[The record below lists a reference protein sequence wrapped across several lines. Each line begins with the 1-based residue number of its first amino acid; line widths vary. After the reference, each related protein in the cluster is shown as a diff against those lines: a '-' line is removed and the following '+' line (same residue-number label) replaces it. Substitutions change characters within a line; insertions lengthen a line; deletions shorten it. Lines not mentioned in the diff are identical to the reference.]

1 MLISF
6 IRTVIL
12 YSILIL
18 VIRLMGKRQLGE
30 MEPMEFV
37 VTMLLAN
44 LAAVPMQET
53 GIPLLAGLIPILVV
67 LSMELLLSVL
77 VYHSVHARR
86 LLCGKPVILM
96 ENGRLLQDN
105 MKKTRITPD
114 ELTEFARMEGITD
127 LSGVKYAILETGG
140 QISIL
145 PYTKYKPACAK
156 DAGVKVEDAQLP
168 VTVISDGHVLNEN
181 LPKLGKPRA
190 WVDEELRE
198 YLKNCPK
205 YGNNLPEVDQEV
217 VEVATR
223 ASEIVRNLKN
233 YLGNTFRPDWSSP
246 STHLTYGYLVGATP
260 DGRGAREMLGYGI
273 DPLFC
278 TATSGLGFRT
288 LSTMHLPFCQMEGGC
303 ASHFGI
309 DPKYFTADTYEE
321 RGLQF
326 RDRVLRPLFFNPGNK
341 NRAPFYLYV
350 NVTTAD
356 TLRKVLADP
365 KKYAPNGVYIMRI
378 HGTFVNFLDLSP
390 AIQQDIITRL
400 DPGSTFC

>member
-18 VIRLMGKRQLGE
+18 VIRLMGKRQLGRRSRW
-30 MEPMEFV
+30 
-37 VTMLLAN
+37 N
-44 LAAVPMQET
+44 LSSRCSLQTSPPSPCRRL

-114 ELTEFARMEGITD
+114 ELTEFALHGGHHRPFRRQIRD
-127 LSGVKYAILETGG
+127 FWKPVG

-168 VTVISDGHVLNEN
+168 VTVISDGHLLREN

-190 WVDEELRE
+190 WVDEVLRE
-198 YLKNCPK
+198 YQCCAKD
-205 YGNNLPEVDQEV
+205 V
-217 VEVATR
+217 
-223 ASEIVRNLKN
+223 
-233 YLGNTFRPDWSSP
+233 YLLSC
-246 STHLTYGYLVGATP
+246 TP
-260 DGRGAREMLGYGI
+260 
-273 DPLFC
+273 
-278 TATSGLGFRT
+278 
-288 LSTMHLPFCQMEGGC
+288 GG
-303 ASHFGI
+303 
-309 DPKYFTADTYEE
+309 T
-321 RGLQF
+321 
-326 RDRVLRPLFFNPGNK
+326 LFFC
-341 NRAPFYLYV
+341 
-350 NVTTAD
+350 
-356 TLRKVLADP
+356 RKE
-365 KKYAPNGVYIMRI
+365 
-378 HGTFVNFLDLSP
+378 
-390 AIQQDIITRL
+390 
-400 DPGSTFC
+400 

>member
-67 LSMELLLSVL
+67 LSVL

-168 VTVISDGHVLNEN
+168 VTVISDGHLLREN

-190 WVDEELRE
+190 WVDEVLRE
-198 YLKNCPK
+198 YQCCAKD
-205 YGNNLPEVDQEV
+205 V
-217 VEVATR
+217 
-223 ASEIVRNLKN
+223 
-233 YLGNTFRPDWSSP
+233 YLLSC
-246 STHLTYGYLVGATP
+246 TP
-260 DGRGAREMLGYGI
+260 
-273 DPLFC
+273 
-278 TATSGLGFRT
+278 
-288 LSTMHLPFCQMEGGC
+288 GG
-303 ASHFGI
+303 
-309 DPKYFTADTYEE
+309 T
-321 RGLQF
+321 
-326 RDRVLRPLFFNPGNK
+326 LFFC
-341 NRAPFYLYV
+341 
-350 NVTTAD
+350 
-356 TLRKVLADP
+356 RKE
-365 KKYAPNGVYIMRI
+365 
-378 HGTFVNFLDLSP
+378 
-390 AIQQDIITRL
+390 
-400 DPGSTFC
+400 

>member
-6 IRTVIL
+6 IRTV
-12 YSILIL
+12 ILIL

-190 WVDEELRE
+190 WVDEVLRE
-198 YLKNCPK
+198 YQCCAKD
-205 YGNNLPEVDQEV
+205 V
-217 VEVATR
+217 
-223 ASEIVRNLKN
+223 
-233 YLGNTFRPDWSSP
+233 YLLSC
-246 STHLTYGYLVGATP
+246 TP
-260 DGRGAREMLGYGI
+260 
-273 DPLFC
+273 
-278 TATSGLGFRT
+278 
-288 LSTMHLPFCQMEGGC
+288 GG
-303 ASHFGI
+303 
-309 DPKYFTADTYEE
+309 T
-321 RGLQF
+321 
-326 RDRVLRPLFFNPGNK
+326 LFFC
-341 NRAPFYLYV
+341 
-350 NVTTAD
+350 
-356 TLRKVLADP
+356 RKE
-365 KKYAPNGVYIMRI
+365 
-378 HGTFVNFLDLSP
+378 
-390 AIQQDIITRL
+390 
-400 DPGSTFC
+400 